1 MSSLNGKDSKDT
13 SAHPFL
19 KKDPKPTRARLVSL
33 LDPLGRKRYS
43 EVERFLA
50 TVQGATSGLFYY
62 GTNWGWAVRYLLG
75 TKNTLCTLHLLRN
88 QFEASVQLGKEM
100 DAKLKLATLD
110 TELKRRLSRSKL
122 AGGVKV
128 VRMPIKNDHDY
139 ASFKTLIGV
148 RAETLR
154 EKKPAKP
161 TKAEAAKAEAAKV
174 SAEPKK
180 TAIAA
185 KVSPKKE
192 APVAKRPSKTVTK
205 SR

>member
-1 MSSLNGKDSKDT
+1 MSSLNGKDSKD
-13 SAHPFL
+13 SAAHPFL

-62 GTNWGWAVRYLLG
+62 GINWGWAVRYLLG

-88 QFEASVQLGKEM
+88 QFEASVQLGKDMEI
-100 DAKLKLATLD
+100 KLKAAVLD
-110 TELKRRLSRSKL
+110 TELKRRLSRSKMQ
-122 AGGVKV
+122 GGMKV

-139 ASFKTLIGV
+139 AGFKTLIGL

-154 EKKPAKP
+154 EKKPAKI
-161 TKAEAAKAEAAKV
+161 AKV
-174 SAEPKK
+174 EPLKVEPIKAVFVKK
-180 TAIAA
+180 A
-185 KVSPKKE
+185 
-192 APVAKRPSKTVTK
+192 APVAKRALKAPVR

>member
-1 MSSLNGKDSKDT
+1 MSSLNGKEKDG
-13 SAHPFL
+13 AHPFL

-50 TVQGATSGLFYY
+50 TVNGATSGLFYY
-62 GTNWGWAVRYLLG
+62 GPTWGWAVRYLLG
-75 TKNTLCTLHLLRN
+75 AKNTLCTLHLLRN

-100 DAKLKLATLD
+100 DIKLKAATID
-110 TELKRRLSRSKL
+110 TEMKRRLSRSKL
-122 AGGVKV
+122 QGGAKV

-139 ASFKTLIGV
+139 NGFKTLIGL

-161 TKAEAAKAEAAKV
+161 AKTDV
-174 SAEPKK
+174 SKPAEPADKK
-180 TAIAA
+180 GAA
-185 KVSPKKE
+185 T
-192 APVAKRPSKTVTK
+192 AKRASQPVFK